1 VQVENQNKRY
11 YTAKEA
17 QIALGLNKA
26 KFHKWVRQ
34 GLIPKVLLPGMKQ
47 GRYPKRD
54 VDALAL
60 SLNEAPKPFDF
71 SPSSPA
77 DQMEEI
83 TIAQKYFEQNMILPL
98 PIRLVLQQ
106 RTHFAFHSLK
116 VRGQPVG
123 YIALFRLPEE
133 LLNTLLTGQNIF
145 QNVRPEDVLPLV
157 RLEPFRVYFDAIVID
172 PALPSHLRRLYA
184 GTLLYQMADHL
195 LYLCAND
202 YQITG
207 LYAIPYTLEGE
218 QLVLKLGFQPWES
231 LPMLSRHR
239 AYEYL
244 LNAQGLQSLQ
254 KMCAAY
260 HRYRPFAGD

>member
-1 VQVENQNKRY
+1 MKDRNNKY

-17 QIALGLNKA
+17 QTILGLSKA
-26 KFHKWVRQ
+26 KFHKLVRQ

-54 VDALAL
+54 IDALAL
-60 SLNEAPKPFDF
+60 SLNETPKLFDF

-77 DQMEEI
+77 DQVEEI
-83 TIAQKYFEQNMILPL
+83 AIAQKYFEQNMIFPL
-98 PIRLVLQQ
+98 PVRLVLQQ
-106 RTHFAFHSLK
+106 QTHFAFYSLK

-123 YIALFRLPEE
+123 YIALFRLPDE
-133 LLNTLLTGQNIF
+133 LLDTLLTGENIF
-145 QNVRPEDVLPLV
+145 QDVRPTDVLPFV
-157 RLEPFRVYFDAIVID
+157 RLEPFRVYFDAIMMD
-172 PALPSHLRRLYA
+172 PALPLHLRRLYA

-207 LYAIPYTLEGE
+207 LYAVPYTPAGE
-218 QLVLKLGFQPWES
+218 RLVRKLGFQLWENS
-231 LPMLSRHR
+231 PTLSRNR

-244 LNAQGLQSLQ
+244 LNTQGLQRLQ
-254 KMCAAY
+254 KMCANY
-260 HRYRPFAGD
+260 HRYRP